1 MPVVNLPINNG
12 YYVAE
17 SAVLSSQVCNNLY
30 PVKNQIPALVEE
42 YLVGTQGIRELNSSV
57 AEPNRGGHVMRG
69 IPYVVNG
76 NKLYK
81 VVETFVAGN
90 PVYTMDDLGT
100 IPQPGRVSMADNGNQ
115 LMIIIPG
122 VDGYIYNATT
132 DTLAI
137 ISDVDFKANGLPKY
151 CAFVDSYFIVTTDD
165 DRFIRSA
172 ANDGTNWNALDFGT
186 ADSSPDCVVAPIVF
200 NNQLFITGVTTTEAF
215 QNVGGADFGFQRT
228 GLFLQKGCAAPF
240 SLINTQ
246 NSFVWIGGGLNETP
260 AVWSFVGN
268 SVQKIST
275 NAIDL
280 LLGSINEAQLAA
292 VYAWTYSRKG
302 SFFVGFSLPDRAIVY
317 DYLTNK
323 WHTRTTRIDDVQET
337 YLVSAV
343 MTAYQRLLCTS
354 RYCGRLGEL
363 RDDVYQDFGTIV
375 TRTFVTLP
383 FFNNNQLIK
392 IPMMELM
399 LESGVG
405 NENATDPMVVLERS
419 VDGKTWQAP
428 RARPIGK
435 IGEYNRRAIWYKN
448 GRASRFE
455 LFKFTIADAIKVV
468 IIQLTGNIIGGSK

>member
-12 YYVAE
+12 FYVANSLIV
-17 SAVLSSQVCNNLY
+17 SAQVCNNLY
-30 PVKNQIPALVEE
+30 PVKNQIPAMVEE
-42 YLVGTQGIRELNSSV
+42 YLVGTQGIVELDICTSG
-57 AEPNRGGHVMRG
+57 PNRGGHVMGG

-76 NKLYK
+76 DKLYK
-81 VVETFVAGN
+81 VAQTFVAGN
-90 PVYTMDDLGT
+90 PVYSLDEIGT
-100 IPQPGRVSMADNGNQ
+100 IPQPGRVSMTDNGNQ
-115 LMIIIPG
+115 LLIVVPG

-137 ISDVDFKANGLPKY
+137 ISDVDFKANGEPKY
-151 CAFVDSYFIVTTDD
+151 CAFVDSYFIVTTDE

-172 ANDGTNWNALDFGT
+172 ANDGTSWNALDFGT
-186 ADSSPDCVVAPIVF
+186 ADSSPDGVVAPIVY
-200 NNQLFITGVTTTEAF
+200 NNQLFITGVQTTEAF

-228 GLFLQKGCAAPF
+228 GLFLQKGCYAPF

-246 NSFVWIGGGLNETP
+246 NSFVWIGGGLNESA
-260 AVWSFVGN
+260 AVWAFVGN
-268 SVQKIST
+268 SVQKLST
-275 NAIDL
+275 NAIDVL
-280 LLGSINEAQLAA
+280 LQKLTPTQLEG

-468 IIQLTGNIIGGSK
+468 IIQLTGNIIGGLK

>member
-1 MPVVNLPINNG
+1 
-12 YYVAE
+12 
-17 SAVLSSQVCNNLY
+17 
-30 PVKNQIPALVEE
+30 
-42 YLVGTQGIRELNSSV
+42 
-57 AEPNRGGHVMRG
+57 
-69 IPYVVNG
+69 
-76 NKLYK
+76 
-81 VVETFVAGN
+81 
-90 PVYTMDDLGT
+90 
-100 IPQPGRVSMADNGNQ
+100 
-115 LMIIIPG
+115 MI
-122 VDGYIYNATT
+122 T
-132 DTLAI
+132 
-137 ISDVDFKANGLPKY
+137 
-151 CAFVDSYFIVTTDD
+151 
-165 DRFIRSA
+165 
-172 ANDGTNWNALDFGT
+172 
-186 ADSSPDCVVAPIVF
+186 
-200 NNQLFITGVTTTEAF
+200 
-215 QNVGGADFGFQRT
+215 
-228 GLFLQKGCAAPF
+228 
-240 SLINTQ
+240 
-246 NSFVWIGGGLNETP
+246 
-260 AVWSFVGN
+260 
-268 SVQKIST
+268 
-275 NAIDL
+275 
-280 LLGSINEAQLAA
+280 
-292 VYAWTYSRKG
+292 
-302 SFFVGFSLPDRAIVY
+302 
-317 DYLTNK
+317 LTNK